1 MRWAGPTTSGPTH
14 WPDAAC
20 AGFRQLAE
28 GPLHAP
34 GVCAAPQRSYS
45 LKDSCWR
52 CRVGRYS
59 AFLHPY
65 ALPCALQNAL
75 QAMWRPRRRFL
86 GLKGLRGGGWRPGWW
101 EARTISAR
109 PTWTRG
115 CQRCAPP
122 WRIEAV
128 QSDSRPISAAG
139 AGAASAGS
147 YVKRSVRRMAVVRVS
162 YACHPQAA
170 PEFDQIK
177 SDRKLPGGLRRHFG
191 AARVDALALANR
203 RGA

>member
-20 AGFRQLAE
+20 VGFRQLAE

-45 LKDSCWR
+45 LKDSWWR

-59 AFLHPY
+59 AFFLPY

-86 GLKGLRGGGWRPGWW
+86 GLKGLRVLGAPWLVGGVNDLCAAYVDARLTA
-101 EARTISAR
+101 ART
-109 PTWTRG
+109 
-115 CQRCAPP
+115 
-122 WRIEAV
+122 
-128 QSDSRPISAAG
+128 
-139 AGAASAGS
+139 
-147 YVKRSVRRMAVVRVS
+147 
-162 YACHPQAA
+162 
-170 PEFDQIK
+170 
-177 SDRKLPGGLRRHFG
+177 
-191 AARVDALALANR
+191 ALAY
-203 RGA
+203 RGGSE